1 MEWSLSKLLNINAL
15 KFLNTSNRI
24 KQGIINYVYYIVMV
38 ILFCCE
44 DLIDSYVGNTNNTIN
59 DKIDERSRY
68 DAYLN
73 NTIYICIGAVDE
85 NYIHS
90 DKPFIVRRY
99 GYKQNNGYY
108 TIADTYLG
116 YYKNI
121 NKITDGDNSIIE
133 ITDLTN
139 DHPVNVP
146 DLIRG
151 NKLFETFK
159 RGNVILCVK
168 IDDNNRAIIR
178 PYKITRDAADKE
190 WYALF
195 KIDNTIY
202 KIQEPKLK

>member
-1 MEWSLSKLLNINAL
+1 MEELLKKLLNINAL

-24 KQGIINYVYYIVMV
+24 KQGIINYVYHIVVLIIFYCDELINSYIGDV
-38 ILFCCE
+38 
-44 DLIDSYVGNTNNTIN
+44 N
-59 DKIDERSRY
+59 DKIDDRSRY

-73 NTIYICIGAVDE
+73 NIIYICIGAVDE
-85 NYIHS
+85 NYIYK

-99 GYKQNNGYY
+99 GYKQNGMYY
-108 TIADTYLG
+108 TIADTYPG

-121 NKITDGDNSIIE
+121 NKIVDGDNSIIE
-133 ITDLTN
+133 ITDLTTN
-139 DHPVNVP
+139 FINEP
-146 DLIRG
+146 DRIRC

-159 RGNVILCVK
+159 RGNVILRVK
-168 IDDNNRAIIR
+168 IDDNNCAIVR
-178 PYKITRDAADKE
+178 PYKITRAAADKK

>member
-1 MEWSLSKLLNINAL
+1 MEELLKKLLNINSL

-24 KQGIINYVYYIVMV
+24 KQGIINYVYYIVMS
-38 ILFCCE
+38 ILFYCD
-44 DLIDSYVGNTNNTIN
+44 DLIRSYIDDIGNIN
-59 DKIDERSRY
+59 DKIDDRSRY

-85 NYIHS
+85 NYIYK

-99 GYKQNNGYY
+99 GYRQNGMYY
-108 TIADTYLG
+108 TIGDTYPG

-121 NKITDGDNSIIE
+121 NKIVDGDNSIIE
-133 ITDLTN
+133 ITDLTTN
-139 DHPVNVP
+139 FINEP
-146 DLIRG
+146 DRIKC

-159 RGNVILCVK
+159 RGNVILRVK
-168 IDDNNRAIIR
+168 IDNNNCAIVR
-178 PYKITRDAADKE
+178 PYKITRAAANKE

-202 KIQEPKLK
+202 KIQEPKL

>member
-1 MEWSLSKLLNINAL
+1 MEKILKLLNINAL

-24 KQGIINYVYYIVMV
+24 KQGIINYVYYII
-38 ILFCCE
+38 ILMEIYCDE
-44 DLIDSYVGNTNNTIN
+44 LIKAYIYDIN
-59 DKIDERSRY
+59 IDDKIDDRSRY

-85 NYIHS
+85 NYIYK

-99 GYKQNNGYY
+99 GYKRNGMYY
-108 TIADTYLG
+108 TIADTYPG

-121 NKITDGDNSIIE
+121 NKIMDGNNSIIE

-139 DHPVNVP
+139 NSIDEP
-146 DLIRG
+146 DRIKC
-151 NKLFETFK
+151 NKLFETFR
-159 RGNVILCVK
+159 RGNVILRVK
-168 IDDNNRAIIR
+168 IDDNNCAIVR
-178 PYKITRDAADKE
+178 PYKITRAAANKE

-195 KIDNTIY
+195 KIDNTTY

>member
-1 MEWSLSKLLNINAL
+1 MEELLSKLLNINAL
-15 KFLNTSNRI
+15 KFLNTSNKI
-24 KQGIINYVYYIVMV
+24 KQGIINYVYYI
-38 ILFCCE
+38 IE
-44 DLIDSYVGNTNNTIN
+44 LIIYYCDNLINSYVGDIGNVN
-59 DKIDERSRY
+59 DKIDDRSRY

-73 NTIYICIGAVDE
+73 NIIYICIGAVDE
-85 NYIHS
+85 NYIYK

-99 GYKQNNGYY
+99 GYKQNGMYY
-108 TIADTYLG
+108 TIDDTYPG

-121 NKITDGDNSIIE
+121 NKIMDGNNSIIE

-139 DHPVNVP
+139 NHINEP
-146 DLIRG
+146 DRIKC

-159 RGNVILCVK
+159 RGNVILRVK
-168 IDDNNRAIIR
+168 IDDNNCAIVR
-178 PYKITRDAADKE
+178 PYKITRDAANKE

>member
-1 MEWSLSKLLNINAL
+1 MEELLSKLLNINAL

-24 KQGIINYVYYIVMV
+24 KQGIINYVYGIVMF
-38 ILFCCE
+38 IIYYCK
-44 DLIDSYVGNTNNTIN
+44 DLIESQIGDINNIN
-59 DKIDERSRY
+59 DKIDDRSRY

-73 NTIYICIGAVDE
+73 NIIYICIGAVDE
-85 NYIHS
+85 NYIYK

-99 GYKQNNGYY
+99 GYKQNGMYY
-108 TIADTYLG
+108 TIADTYPG

-121 NKITDGDNSIIE
+121 NKIVDGDNSIIE

-139 DHPVNVP
+139 NHINEP
-146 DLIRG
+146 DRIKC

-159 RGNVILCVK
+159 RGNVILRVK
-168 IDDNNRAIIR
+168 IDDNNCAIVR
-178 PYKITRDAADKE
+178 PYKITRAAADKK

-202 KIQEPKLK
+202 KIQEPELK

>member
-1 MEWSLSKLLNINAL
+1 MEELLPKLLNINAL

-24 KQGIINYVYYIVMV
+24 KQGIINYIYYIIIFMMGY
-38 ILFCCE
+38 CK
-44 DLIDSYVGNTNNTIN
+44 DLIRSYINDIGNIN
-59 DKIDERSRY
+59 DKIDDRSRY

-99 GYKQNNGYY
+99 GYKQNGMYY
-108 TIADTYLG
+108 TIADAYPG
-116 YYKNI
+116 YYKNV
-121 NKITDGDNSIIE
+121 NKIMDGGNSIIE
-133 ITDLTN
+133 ITDLTTN
-139 DHPVNVP
+139 FITDT
-146 DLIRG
+146 DRIRC

-168 IDDNNRAIIR
+168 TDDNNRAIVR
-178 PYKITRDAADKE
+178 PYKITRAAANKE

-202 KIQEPKLK
+202 KIQEPKL

>member
-1 MEWSLSKLLNINAL
+1 MEELLKKLLNINAL

-24 KQGIINYVYYIVMV
+24 KQGIINYVYHIVMV
-38 ILFCCE
+38 ILFYCN
-44 DLIDSYVGNTNNTIN
+44 DLINSHVGDIN
-59 DKIDERSRY
+59 DKIDDRSRY

-85 NYIHS
+85 NYIYK

-99 GYKQNNGYY
+99 GYKQNGMYY
-108 TIADTYLG
+108 TIDDTYPG

-121 NKITDGDNSIIE
+121 NKIVDGDNSIIE
-133 ITDLTN
+133 ITDLTTN
-139 DHPVNVP
+139 YISDT
-146 DLIRG
+146 DRIRC

-168 IDDNNRAIIR
+168 IDDNNRAIVR
-178 PYKITRDAADKE
+178 PYKIIRAAADKK

-202 KIQEPKLK
+202 KIQEPELK

>member
-1 MEWSLSKLLNINAL
+1 MEEILRLFNINAL
-15 KFLNTSNRI
+15 KFLNTSNRV
-24 KQGIINYVYYIVMV
+24 KQGIINYVYYIFMFI
-38 ILFCCE
+38 ILYCD
-44 DLIDSYVGNTNNTIN
+44 DLIKSHIGNIHVD
-59 DKIDERSRY
+59 DKIDDRSRY

-85 NYIHS
+85 NYIYK

-99 GYKQNNGYY
+99 GYKRNGMYY
-108 TIADTYLG
+108 TIADTYPG

-121 NKITDGDNSIIE
+121 NKIVDGDNSIIE

-139 DHPVNVP
+139 NHINEP
-146 DLIRG
+146 DRIKC

-159 RGNVILCVK
+159 RGNVILRVK
-168 IDDNNRAIIR
+168 IDDNNCAIVR
-178 PYKITRDAADKE
+178 PYKITRAAANKE

-195 KIDNTIY
+195 KIDNTTY

>member
-1 MEWSLSKLLNINAL
+1 MEELLSKLLNINRL

-24 KQGIINYVYYIVMV
+24 KQSIINYVYYIIEFIVNY
-38 ILFCCE
+38 CE
-44 DLIDSYVGNTNNTIN
+44 YLITSDFDSID
-59 DKIDERSRY
+59 DKIDDKIDDRSRY

-85 NYIHS
+85 NYIYK

-99 GYKQNNGYY
+99 GYKQNGMYY
-108 TIADTYLG
+108 TIADTYPG
-116 YYKNI
+116 YYKNV
-121 NKITDGDNSIIE
+121 NKIVDGNNNIIE
-133 ITDLTN
+133 ITDLTTN
-139 DHPVNVP
+139 FINEP
-146 DLIRG
+146 DRIRC

-159 RGNVILCVK
+159 RGNVILRVK
-168 IDDNNRAIIR
+168 IDDNNCAIVR
-178 PYKITRDAADKE
+178 PYKITRAAANKE

>member
-1 MEWSLSKLLNINAL
+1 MEELLSKLLNINAL

-24 KQGIINYVYYIVMV
+24 KQGIINYVYGIVMF
-38 ILFCCE
+38 IIYYCR
-44 DLIDSYVGNTNNTIN
+44 DLVKSQIGDIDNVN
-59 DKIDERSRY
+59 DKIDDRSRY

-73 NTIYICIGAVDE
+73 NIIYICIGAVDE

-99 GYKQNNGYY
+99 GHYQNGMYY
-108 TIADTYLG
+108 TIGDAYPG

-121 NKITDGDNSIIE
+121 NKIMDGDNNIIE
-133 ITDLTN
+133 ITNLTTN
-139 DHPVNVP
+139 FITEP
-146 DLIRG
+146 DRIKC

-168 IDDNNRAIIR
+168 IDNNNRAIVR
-178 PYKITRDAADKE
+178 PYKITRAAADKE

-202 KIQEPKLK
+202 KIQEPKL

>member
-1 MEWSLSKLLNINAL
+1 MEELLQKLLNINAL

-24 KQGIINYVYYIVMV
+24 KQGIINYIHYIVMF
-38 ILFCCE
+38 IISYCKY
-44 DLIDSYVGNTNNTIN
+44 LINSYIRDIDNIN
-59 DKIDERSRY
+59 DKIDDRSRY

-85 NYIHS
+85 NYIYS

-99 GYKQNNGYY
+99 GYYQNGMYY
-108 TIADTYLG
+108 TISDSYPG

-133 ITDLTN
+133 ITNLTTN
-139 DHPVNVP
+139 FITEP
-146 DLIRG
+146 DRIKC

-168 IDDNNRAIIR
+168 TDDNNRAIVR
-178 PYKITRDAADKE
+178 PYKITRAAANKE

-195 KIDNTIY
+195 KIDNTTY
-202 KIQEPKLK
+202 KIQEPKL

>member
-1 MEWSLSKLLNINAL
+1 MGEILSKLLNINAL

-24 KQGIINYVYYIVMV
+24 KQSIINYVYYIVASM
-38 ILFCCE
+38 IYYFD
-44 DLIDSYVGNTNNTIN
+44 DLIKSYIRDVDNEIN
-59 DKIDERSRY
+59 DRSSY

-73 NTIYICIGAVDE
+73 NTIYICIGFIDE

-99 GYKQNNGYY
+99 GYKQNGMYY
-108 TIADTYLG
+108 TIDDTYPG

-121 NKITDGDNSIIE
+121 NKIIDGDNIIIE
-133 ITDLTN
+133 ITDLTTN
-139 DHPVNVP
+139 YISNKDR
-146 DLIRG
+146 IRC
-151 NKLFETFK
+151 NELFETFK

-178 PYKITRDAADKE
+178 PYKITRAAANKK

-195 KIDNTIY
+195 KIDNTTY
-202 KIQEPKLK
+202 KIQEPKLS

>member
-1 MEWSLSKLLNINAL
+1 MEELLQKLLNINAL

-24 KQGIINYVYYIVMV
+24 KQSIINYVYYIVVSM
-38 ILFCCE
+38 IYYFD
-44 DLIDSYVGNTNNTIN
+44 DLINSYIRDID
-59 DKIDERSRY
+59 DKIDDRSNY

-73 NTIYICIGAVDE
+73 NTIYICIGTADE
-85 NYIHS
+85 SYIHS

-99 GYKQNNGYY
+99 GYKQNGRYY
-108 TIADTYLG
+108 TIADNYLG

-121 NKITDGDNSIIE
+121 NKIMDGDNSIIE

-146 DLIRG
+146 DLVKG

-159 RGNVILCVK
+159 RGNIILCVK
-168 IDDNNRAIIR
+168 TDDNNRAIVR
-178 PYKITRDAADKE
+178 PYKITRAAANKE

-195 KIDNTIY
+195 KIDNTTY
-202 KIQEPKLK
+202 KIQEPKLS

>member
-1 MEWSLSKLLNINAL
+1 MEELLSKLLNINRL

-24 KQGIINYVYYIVMV
+24 KQGIINYVYYIVMS
-38 ILFCCE
+38 ILFYCE
-44 DLIDSYVGNTNNTIN
+44 DLIKEYIGNIGNVN
-59 DKIDERSRY
+59 DKIDDRSRY

-73 NTIYICIGAVDE
+73 NIIYICIGAVDE
-85 NYIHS
+85 NYIYK

-99 GYKQNNGYY
+99 GYMQNGLYY
-108 TIADTYLG
+108 TIGDTYPG

-121 NKITDGDNSIIE
+121 NKIVDGNNSIIE
-133 ITDLTN
+133 ITDLTTN
-139 DHPVNVP
+139 FINEP
-146 DLIRG
+146 DRIKC

-159 RGNVILCVK
+159 RGNVILRVK
-168 IDDNNRAIIR
+168 IDDNNCAIVR
-178 PYKITRDAADKE
+178 PYKITRAAANKE

>member
-1 MEWSLSKLLNINAL
+1 MEELLQKLLNINAL

-24 KQGIINYVYYIVMV
+24 KQGIINYVYGIITFIV
-38 ILFCCE
+38 FYCS
-44 DLIDSYVGNTNNTIN
+44 DLIDSCIGDINNRID
-59 DKIDERSRY
+59 DKIDDMPNY
-68 DAYLN
+68 DAYIN

-99 GYKQNNGYY
+99 GYKQNGIYY
-108 TIADTYLG
+108 PIADSYPG

-139 DHPVNVP
+139 DHPINEP
-146 DLIRG
+146 DRSRC

-178 PYKITRDAADKE
+178 PYKITRDAANKE

-195 KIDNTIY
+195 KIDNTTY
-202 KIQEPKLK
+202 KIQEPKLS